1 MNKFKMALITLAL
14 FTLTFAKA
22 QNLTTSSDVVFAAN
36 HVQVPSINNKEDPNP
51 KPFSVIGKW
60 RGVFQIRPDLEV
72 PFNFEIRTTDKN
84 GLEAYFINGE
94 EQFDGGRVIQKA
106 DSLFIFLDQFD
117 NELNFK
123 ISNNALS
130 GTLGKQDKSGNL
142 IMVKAEKGKDFRFYD
157 NNVAPT
163 ADISGTYDITFI
175 SENGKEEKAVGLFKQ
190 VGNKLSGTFLRITG
204 DSRYLEGVVQGSQ
217 FYLSSFIG
225 SAPGY
230 YTGHFS
236 NDGHLSGEIIG
247 SRGSQK
253 FEGVHNE
260 EAVLPDAY
268 SLTFL
273 KDGYHSLDISF
284 PDMNGDKIS
293 LSDKKFKDKVVIL
306 AIGGTW
312 CPNCVDE
319 ASFLAPWYKANK
331 SRGIEVLSIFYERK
345 TDPDF
350 VKKVFTRFKKKYDIQ
365 YDIVIGGLA
374 DKQQVASSL
383 PALNNF
389 IAFPTTIFID
399 KKGQVAK
406 IHTGYSGP
414 ATGKYFTDFVK
425 EFNDEIDL
433 LLK

>member
-204 DSRYLEGVVQGSQ
+204 DSRYL
-217 FYLSSFIG
+217 
-225 SAPGY
+225 
-230 YTGHFS
+230 
-236 NDGHLSGEIIG
+236 
-247 SRGSQK
+247 
-253 FEGVHNE
+253 
-260 EAVLPDAY
+260 
-268 SLTFL
+268 
-273 KDGYHSLDISF
+273 
-284 PDMNGDKIS
+284 
-293 LSDKKFKDKVVIL
+293 
-306 AIGGTW
+306 
-312 CPNCVDE
+312 
-319 ASFLAPWYKANK
+319 
-331 SRGIEVLSIFYERK
+331 
-345 TDPDF
+345 
-350 VKKVFTRFKKKYDIQ
+350 
-365 YDIVIGGLA
+365 
-374 DKQQVASSL
+374 
-383 PALNNF
+383 
-389 IAFPTTIFID
+389 
-399 KKGQVAK
+399 
-406 IHTGYSGP
+406 
-414 ATGKYFTDFVK
+414 
-425 EFNDEIDL
+425 
-433 LLK
+433 